1 MRESAIQVKSQD
13 AIRRLNSHLIALE
26 ILESHGKLRGRSLNH
41 RLNFGGVLRAAGTR
55 QRFRVG
61 RNIALELLR
70 KVLKLRLGGLFI
82 NHGMRGCARAARIL
96 GADTASGD
104 KKHGCR

>member
-41 RLNFGGVLRAAGTR
+41 RLNFGGVLRAAGAR

-61 RNIALELLR
+61 RNIALELLCEI
-70 KVLKLRLGGLFI
+70 LKLRLGALFI
-82 NHGMRGCARAARIL
+82 NHGVRGCARAARIL
-96 GADTASGD
+96 GADAASGD

>member
-26 ILESHGKLRGRSLNH
+26 ILESHGKLRDWSLNH
-41 RLNFGGVLRAAGTR
+41 RLNFGGVLRAAGAR
-55 QRFRVG
+55 QRFRIG
-61 RNIALELLR
+61 RNIALELLC

-82 NHGMRGCARAARIL
+82 NHRMRGCARAARIL
-96 GADTASGD
+96 GADAASGNE
-104 KKHGCR
+104 KHGCR